1 MKITV
6 KKLADLHSPERNVRM
21 HTDRQLKEF
30 KRSIEQF
37 GQIRPMIVDEE
48 GMILAGNGLFEAM
61 KAMGLTEADCYVMKG
76 MSDNQ
81 KKKLM
86 LADNKIY
93 ALGVDDLQAFDEIL
107 KELGDDFDIPGYDE
121 ELLKTLTANQAEVD
135 EMLTDYGTLNDDF
148 VSNIRNNEQKAET
161 PLREPV
167 EARSSPSA
175 SEPIPVNPEAETPKT
190 AVATPQMRYVL
201 CPNCGERIMIGS
213 GAP

>member
-6 KKLADLHSPERNVRM
+6 KKLADLHPPKRNVRM

-48 GMILAGNGLFEAM
+48 GTILAGNGLYEAM

-76 MSDNQ
+76 MSENE

-93 ALGVDDLQAFDEIL
+93 TLGVDDLQAFDEIL
-107 KELGDDFDIPGYDE
+107 KELGEDIDIPGYDE
-121 ELLKTLTANQAEVD
+121 ELLQMLTANQAEVD
-135 EMLTDYGTLNDDF
+135 EMLNDYGTLDSSF
-148 VSNIRNNEQKAET
+148 VTEIHNNERKQSNPELQHAGNSPHTPET
-161 PLREPV
+161 
-167 EARSSPSA
+167 
-175 SEPIPVNPEAETPKT
+175 IPVNPTAETPET
-190 AVATPQMRYVL
+190 GPQAPQTRFVI
-201 CPNCGERIMIGS
+201 CPSCGERIMI
-213 GAP
+213 